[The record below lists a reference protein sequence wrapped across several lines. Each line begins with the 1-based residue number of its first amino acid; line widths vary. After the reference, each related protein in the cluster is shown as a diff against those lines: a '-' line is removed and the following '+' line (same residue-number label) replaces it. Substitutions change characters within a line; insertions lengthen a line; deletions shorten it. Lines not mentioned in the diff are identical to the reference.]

1 MNIIDAALLGILQ
14 GITEFL
20 PISSS
25 GHLILAEYFFHLKGA
40 DLAFDVMLH
49 MGTLIAVLIY
59 FFKDW
64 LDMLKGLLPQY
75 SKQRRLLL
83 YVIIG
88 TIPGAVFGVLLAHKA
103 ETVFRNPWVIVCT
116 LAGVAFLLLLAEK
129 VARHTRTFKDLN
141 LKDAILIGISQAFAI
156 VPGVSRSGITMTT
169 ALFLNLDRK
178 ASAKFSFLLS
188 APIIAGAG
196 LYEGIKILKHG
207 GVGGLGLE
215 YLIGFLTAAVSG
227 YLVIAFLMRFL
238 TTHTFKPFAY
248 YRILLAA
255 FVAAFLL
262 ATHVSPVWGYT
273 TSERISMRLYRR
285 CAPGVVNITSSSLP
299 LNFRFSLTV
308 PKGSCT
314 GFIIDNRGHVV
325 TLSHLIVDPH
335 RLEVTLYNGDSWPA
349 TLIGCDNSTDI
360 AVIKIGAPDKVL
372 ANLNYLLFSSS
383 FPSPGQT
390 VFILGDAFLQQPSFV
405 KGSVSLGKRVIE
417 EKNSSGLLELIELNA
432 LINTQ
437 NAGGPVLDTSG
448 KVIGVATNQY
458 SNIPGIGFA
467 IPSKIVVWIAKQ
479 LIKNG
484 YITHVWLG
492 ASLITITPSL
502 ANVMNISIDHG
513 ALVCS
518 VIPNSPAAR
527 AGLRGCNSSINLG
540 NTSYPMGGDIIV
552 SFNGRPV
559 DSASTLID
567 MLNFKRP
574 GDKVLLGIYRDN
586 RFRRVWIKLTPR
598 PTQ

>member
-1 MNIIDAALLGILQ
+1 MNVIDAALLGILQ
-14 GITEFL
+14 GVTEFL

-64 LDMLKGLLPQY
+64 LEMAKGLLPQY
-75 SKQRRLLL
+75 KEQRRLLA

-103 ETVFRNPWVIVCT
+103 ETVFRNPWVIVST
-116 LAGVAFLLLLAEK
+116 LAGVALLLLLAEK
-129 VARHTRTFKDLN
+129 VAKHTRSFKDLN

-169 ALFLNLDRK
+169 ALFLDLDRQ

-207 GVGGLGLE
+207 GVGGLGTE
-215 YLIGFLTAAVSG
+215 YLVGFIAAAISG

-238 TTHTFKPFAY
+238 MTHTFKPFAY

-262 ATHVSPVWGYT
+262 ATHVSPAWGYT

-299 LNFRFSLTV
+299 LNFRFSFNV

-314 GFIIDNRGHVV
+314 GFIIDNKGDVI

-335 RLEVTLYNGDSWPA
+335 RLEVTLLNGDSWPA
-349 TLIGCDNSTDI
+349 TLIGRDKSTDI

-372 ANLNYLLFSSS
+372 SHLKYLLFSSS
-383 FPSPGQT
+383 LPSPGQT
-390 VFILGDAFLQQPSFV
+390 VFIFGNAFSQQPSLV
-405 KGSVSLGKRVIE
+405 KGSVSLSKRVIE
-417 EKNSSGLLELIELNA
+417 NKSLSGLVELIELNA
-432 LINTQ
+432 LVDAQ
-437 NAGGPVLDTSG
+437 NSGGPVIDSSG
-448 KVIGVATNQY
+448 KVIGIATDQY
-458 SNIPGIGFA
+458 SNIPGLGFA
-467 IPSKIVVWIAKQ
+467 IPSKIAVWIAKQ

-502 ANVMNISIDHG
+502 ANVMNISVKHG

-518 VIPNSPAAR
+518 VIPGSPAAK
-527 AGLRGCNSSINLG
+527 AGLRGCSSTINLG
-540 NTSYPMGGDIIV
+540 NMSYPMGGDIIV

-559 DSASTLID
+559 NSASSLID
-567 MLNFKRP
+567 MLKFKKP
-574 GDKVLLGIYRDN
+574 GDKVLLGIYREN
-586 RFRRVWIKLTPR
+586 RFMRVWIRLAPR

>member
-1 MNIIDAALLGILQ
+1 MNMVDAALLGILQ

-40 DLAFDVMLH
+40 DLTFDVMLH

-59 FFKDW
+59 FANDW
-64 LDMLKGLLPQY
+64 FDMAKGVLPQFKY
-75 SKQRRLLL
+75 QRKLLF

-103 ETVFRNPWVIVCT
+103 ETVFRNPWVIVTT
-116 LAGVAFLLLLAEK
+116 LAGVALLLLLAEK
-129 VARHTRTFKDLN
+129 VAKHTRNFKDLN
-141 LKDAILIGISQAFAI
+141 LKDAILIGLSQACAI

-169 ALFLNLDRK
+169 ALFLDLDRQ

-207 GVGGLGLE
+207 GVGGLATE
-215 YLIGFLTAAVSG
+215 YLVGFLAAAISG

-248 YRILLAA
+248 YRILLAGV
-255 FVAAFLL
+255 VAAFLL
-262 ATHVSPVWGYT
+262 ATHVSPAWGYT
-273 TSERISMRLYRR
+273 SAERITMRLYRK
-285 CAPGVVNITSSSLP
+285 CAPCVVNITSNSLP

-314 GFIIDNRGHVV
+314 GFIIDNKGDVV

-335 RLEVTLYNGDSWPA
+335 RLEITLPNGDSWPA
-349 TLIGCDNSTDI
+349 TLVGCDKSTDI
-360 AVIKIGAPDKVL
+360 AVIKIGAPDKIL
-372 ANLNYLLFSSS
+372 AHLKYLIFSSS
-383 FPSPGQT
+383 LPSPGQS
-390 VFILGDAFLQQPSFV
+390 VFILGNAFSQQPSLV
-405 KGSVSLGKRVIE
+405 QGSVSLSRRIVT
-417 EKNSSGLLELIELNA
+417 SYDSTGLLELIQINA
-432 LINTQ
+432 LVNAQ
-437 NAGGPVLDTSG
+437 NSGGPVIDTSG
-448 KVIGVATNQY
+448 KVLGVATDEY
-458 SNIPGIGFA
+458 SKTPGIGFA
-467 IPSKIVVWIAKQ
+467 IPSKIVAWIAKQ

-484 YITHVWLG
+484 YIRHVWLG

-502 ANVMNISIDHG
+502 ANVMNISVTHG

-518 VIPNSPAAR
+518 VIPGSPAAR
-527 AGLRGCNSSINLG
+527 AGLRGCSSTINLG

-552 SFNGRPV
+552 SFNGRTV
-559 DSASTLID
+559 DSASSLID
-567 MLNFKRP
+567 MLKFKKP
-574 GDKVLLGIYRDN
+574 GDKVLLGIYREN
-586 RFRRVWIKLTPR
+586 RFRRVWIRLAPR
-598 PTQ
+598 PNN